1 MFKNGDIIGPWKINR
16 TVFDDNVNRG
26 IYEVLPNLMSQK
38 EINDKLKGISVWYMK
53 LINIDVDYSENETIK
68 KNKLLEI
75 PNIVIVPLDEK
86 YLFGNFD
93 KYEWYIME
101 KCNGDILRFI
111 KTAYQHWEKVL
122 ETVCIFLKSLHNKRL
137 VHGDLKLK
145 NILYKS
151 IDNTFKICDF
161 ESCRIPNFKKK
172 CIDKGRV
179 GYYYYYIGANPEEPC
194 LSYKTDLQAFGTLL
208 WAIFCNNEL
217 SKNNLFKW
225 QELAV
230 NCYENKISYLDYV
243 ELNNSKESQFMPEI
257 IKEYFKI
264 ISKIDSNSCEPP
276 GENIYEE
283 ILNLKK
289 YKVSL

>member
-1 MFKNGDIIGPWKINR
+1 MLKNGDIIGPWKINR
-16 TVFDDNVNRG
+16 TIIDDNENRG
-26 IYEVLPNLMSQK
+26 IYEVLPNFMSQK

-53 LINIDVDYSENETIK
+53 VINIDIDYSENEIIK
-68 KNKLLEI
+68 TNNLIEI
-75 PNIVIVPLDEK
+75 PNIVIVPLEEK

-101 KCNGDILRFI
+101 KCNGDILNYI
-111 KTAYQHWEKVL
+111 KTAYQNWEKVL
-122 ETVCIFLKSLHNKRL
+122 ETVCNFLKCLHYKRL

-151 IDNTFKICDF
+151 SDNTFKICDF
-161 ESCRIPNFKKK
+161 ESCVSPKFNKN
-172 CIDKGRV
+172 CINRGRV
-179 GYYYYYIGANPEEPC
+179 GYYYYYIGAIPEEPC

-217 SKNNLFKW
+217 SQNNLFRW

-230 NCYENKISYLDYV
+230 NCYEKKISYLDYV
-243 ELNNSKESQFMPEI
+243 ELNNSKEAQFMPEI

-264 ISKIDSNSCEPP
+264 ISKIDSKSYEPP
-276 GENIYEE
+276 DENIYKE

-289 YKVSL
+289 YKLSL